1 LDSDHSKAGHYRRTA
16 WRATEALSIGRAALP
31 QSLMEERMAL
41 FPSRDSN
48 RIGRAIALTFVC
60 AVPVIGIGIARAAPP
75 ENSQAGG
82 KVHVVEARVKPI
94 IGIGQ
99 LEFRDLNGNGQL
111 DVYEDWRKP
120 VERRVA
126 DLLSRMSLEEK
137 AGLMQITSFSATT
150 AGGFIN
156 DRHIAHLILRDGVA
170 GRELALRN
178 NRFQQIAEGTRLGI
192 PLVFAANPRD
202 HISDALVFEQVDATG
217 QWPGTLGLAATND
230 IKLVRAF
237 ADTIR
242 GQWVA
247 QGIRKMYGYQVDVAS
262 EPRWNRVQTTFGEGP
277 WWNAAITREIVLG
290 FQGQHL
296 GPDSVAETIKHF
308 PGDGAVWNGLDPHN
322 SWGQYAA
329 YPTTGSLFQY
339 QLPPFQAAV
348 DAGTSAIMSYY
359 NSQINSRDAV
369 QLPSSW
375 WQSPTQQFEEVGGA
389 FNKTLLTT
397 LLRDTMGFTGYVNT
411 DSGVLGNTGW
421 GVESLT
427 TAERFAKGVKA
438 GASIFSDNNDPS
450 QLIVAV
456 QTGLLTEGELDPHV
470 SRLLTEMFNLGLF
483 EQPYV
488 DPDAAQASIESQE
501 ALNLQ
506 YQANL
511 ESIVL
516 LRNETGLLPL
526 AAGKKVYAE
535 VFAGTRSATQTA
547 ALKALLAAE
556 PAVTVVDTVDQAD
569 VALVWL
575 RPTVFQRPQHDY
587 NEVALGTNTGV
598 DVAKV
603 QAIEA
608 AKPTVLVV
616 NVVNPWVINAV
627 EPNAAA
633 VVATFDVKGGALLD
647 VLTGRYNPSGKL
659 PLSIPADQAAVD
671 NNAPDVPGYLESFD
685 YAYRNKVGD
694 KYLFGFG
701 MSYGR

>member
-1 LDSDHSKAGHYRRTA
+1 MAYL
-16 WRATEALSIGRAALP
+16 ATW
-31 QSLMEERMAL
+31 
-41 FPSRDSN
+41 DTH
-48 RIGRAIALTFVC
+48 RIGRAMALASIC
-60 AVPVIGIGIARAAPP
+60 IVPAIGIGIAGAAPP

-94 IGIGQ
+94 IRNGQ
-99 LEFRDLNGNGQL
+99 LEFRDLNANGQL

-120 VERRVA
+120 VGQRVA
-126 DLLSRMSLEEK
+126 DLLSRMTLEEK

-156 DRHIAHLILRDGVA
+156 DRHIVHLILRDSVS
-170 GRELALRN
+170 GRALATRN
-178 NRFQQIAEGTRLGI
+178 NQFQQIAEGTRLGI

-202 HISDALVFEQVDATG
+202 HISDTLVFEQIDATG

-230 IKLVRAF
+230 IKLIRTF

-277 WWNAAITREIVLG
+277 WWSAEITRQIVLG
-290 FQGQHL
+290 FQGEHL
-296 GPDSVAETIKHF
+296 SSDSVAETIKHF
-308 PGDGAVWNGLDPHN
+308 PGDGAVWNGLDPHFA
-322 SWGQYAA
+322 WGQWAA
-329 YPTTGSLFQY
+329 YPTEGSLFRY
-339 QLPPFQAAV
+339 QLAPFQAAV

-359 NSQINSRDAV
+359 SSQINSRDAV

-375 WQSPTQQFEEVGGA
+375 WQSPTQQFEEVGAA
-389 FNKTLLTT
+389 FNKTLLTN

-421 GVESLT
+421 GVENLT

-450 QLIVAV
+450 QLIAAV
-456 QTGLLTEGELDPHV
+456 ETGLLTEAELDPHV

-483 EQPYV
+483 EEPYV
-488 DPDAAQASIESQE
+488 DPDAAQASIESQQ
-501 ALNLQ
+501 ALKVQ

-516 LRNETGLLPL
+516 LRNDMGLLPM
-526 AAGKKVYAE
+526 AAGKKVYVE
-535 VFAGTRSATQTA
+535 IFAGSRSAAQTA
-547 ALKALLAAE
+547 ALKALVAAE
-556 PAVTVVDTVDQAD
+556 PAVTVVDTVEQAD

-587 NEVALGTNTGV
+587 NDVALGTDTGV

-608 AKPTVLVV
+608 ARPTVLVV
-616 NVVNPWVINAV
+616 NLVNPWVINAV

-633 VVATFDVKGGALLD
+633 VVATFDVKGAALLD
-647 VLTGRYNPSGKL
+647 VLAGRYNPSGKL

-701 MSYGR
+701 LSYGR

>member
-1 LDSDHSKAGHYRRTA
+1 
-16 WRATEALSIGRAALP
+16 
-31 QSLMEERMAL
+31 MEERMAL

-608 AKPTVLVV
+608 AKPTVLVA

>member
-1 LDSDHSKAGHYRRTA
+1 
-16 WRATEALSIGRAALP
+16 
-31 QSLMEERMAL
+31 MEERMAL

-375 WQSPTQQFEEVGGA
+375 WQSPTQQLEEVGGA

>member
-1 LDSDHSKAGHYRRTA
+1 MAYL
-16 WRATEALSIGRAALP
+16 ATWG
-31 QSLMEERMAL
+31 
-41 FPSRDSN
+41 SN
-48 RIGRAIALTFVC
+48 RIGRAIALASVC
-60 AVPVIGIGIARAAPP
+60 IVPAIGIGIARAALP

-94 IGIGQ
+94 LRIGQ
-99 LEFRDLNGNGQL
+99 LQFRDLNGNGQL

-120 VERRVA
+120 VEQRVA
-126 DLLSRMSLEEK
+126 DLVSRMTLEEK
-137 AGLMQITSFSATT
+137 AGMMQITSFSAAT

-156 DRHIAHLILRDGVA
+156 DRHIVHLILRDGVS
-170 GRELALRN
+170 GRDLALRN
-178 NRFQQIAEGTRLGI
+178 DQFQQIAEGTRLGI

-230 IKLVRAF
+230 LKLIRAF

-262 EPRWNRVQTTFGEGP
+262 EPRWNRVQTTYGEGP
-277 WWNAAITREIVLG
+277 WWSAAITRELVLG
-290 FQGQHL
+290 FQGHHL
-296 GPDSVAETIKHF
+296 SSDSVAETIKHF
-308 PGDGAVWNGLDPHN
+308 PGDGAVWNGLDPHFA
-322 SWGQYAA
+322 WGQWAA
-329 YPTTGSLFQY
+329 YPTAGSLFQY
-339 QLPPFQAAV
+339 QLAPFQAAV

-359 NSQINSRDAV
+359 NSQINSRDAA
-369 QLPSSW
+369 QLPPSW
-375 WQSPTQQFEEVGGA
+375 WQSSTQQFEEVGAA
-389 FNKTLLTT
+389 FNKTILTT

-427 TAERFAKGVKA
+427 TAERFANGVKA

-456 QTGLLTEGELDPHV
+456 QSGLLTEAELDPHV
-470 SRLLTEMFNLGLF
+470 SRLLSEMFDLGLF

-501 ALNLQ
+501 ALKLQ

-516 LRNETGLLPL
+516 LRNETHLLPL

-547 ALKALLAAE
+547 ALRALLAAE

-575 RPTVFQRPQHDY
+575 RPTVYQRPEHDY
-587 NEVALGTNTGV
+587 NDVALGTNTGV

-603 QAIEA
+603 EAIEA

-616 NVVNPWVINAV
+616 NLVNPWVINAV
-627 EPNAAA
+627 EPDAAA
-633 VVATFDVKGGALLD
+633 VVATFDVKGAALLD
-647 VLTGRYNPSGKL
+647 VLAGRYNPSGKL

-671 NNAPDVPGYLESFD
+671 DNAPDVPGYLESFD
-685 YAYRNKVGD
+685 YAYRNKVGN

-701 MSYGR
+701 LSYGR

>member
-1 LDSDHSKAGHYRRTA
+1 
-16 WRATEALSIGRAALP
+16 
-31 QSLMEERMAL
+31 MEERMAL

-397 LLRDTMGFTGYVNT
+397 LLRDTMSFTGYVNT

-608 AKPTVLVV
+608 ARPTVLVV

>member
-1 LDSDHSKAGHYRRTA
+1 MAYL
-16 WRATEALSIGRAALP
+16 ATW
-31 QSLMEERMAL
+31 
-41 FPSRDSN
+41 DTH
-48 RIGRAIALTFVC
+48 RIGRAMALASIC
-60 AVPVIGIGIARAAPP
+60 IVPAIGIGIAGAAPP

-94 IGIGQ
+94 IRNGQ
-99 LEFRDLNGNGQL
+99 LEFRDLNANGQL

-120 VERRVA
+120 VGQRVA
-126 DLLSRMSLEEK
+126 DLLSRMTLEEK

-156 DRHIAHLILRDGVA
+156 DRHIVHLILRDSVSGQA
-170 GRELALRN
+170 LATRN
-178 NRFQQIAEGTRLGI
+178 NQFQQIAEGTRLGI

-202 HISDALVFEQVDATG
+202 HISDTLVFEQIDATG

-230 IKLVRAF
+230 IKLIRTF

-277 WWNAAITREIVLG
+277 WWSAEITRQIVLG
-290 FQGQHL
+290 FQGEHL
-296 GPDSVAETIKHF
+296 SSDSVAETIKHF
-308 PGDGAVWNGLDPHN
+308 PGDGAVWNGLDPHFA
-322 SWGQYAA
+322 WGQWAA
-329 YPTTGSLFQY
+329 YPTEGSLFRY
-339 QLPPFQAAV
+339 QLAPFQAAV

-359 NSQINSRDAV
+359 SSQINSRDAV

-375 WQSPTQQFEEVGGA
+375 WQSPTQQFEEVGAA
-389 FNKTLLTT
+389 FNKTLLTN

-421 GVESLT
+421 GVENLT

-450 QLIVAV
+450 QLIAAV
-456 QTGLLTEGELDPHV
+456 ETGLITEAELDPHV

-483 EQPYV
+483 EEPYV
-488 DPDAAQASIESQE
+488 DPDAAQASIESQQ
-501 ALNLQ
+501 ALKVQ

-516 LRNETGLLPL
+516 LRNDMGLLPM
-526 AAGKKVYAE
+526 AAGKKVYVE
-535 VFAGTRSATQTA
+535 VFAGSRSAAQTA
-547 ALKALLAAE
+547 ALKALVAAE
-556 PAVTVVDTVDQAD
+556 PAVTVVDTVEQAD

-587 NEVALGTNTGV
+587 NDVALGTDTGV

-608 AKPTVLVV
+608 ARPTVLVV
-616 NVVNPWVINAV
+616 NLVNPWVINAV

-633 VVATFDVKGGALLD
+633 VVATFDVKGAALLD
-647 VLTGRYNPSGKL
+647 VLAGRYNPSGKL

-701 MSYGR
+701 LSYGR

>member
-1 LDSDHSKAGHYRRTA
+1 
-16 WRATEALSIGRAALP
+16 
-31 QSLMEERMAL
+31 MAL
-41 FPSRDSN
+41 AF
-48 RIGRAIALTFVC
+48 AC
-60 AVPVIGIGIARAAPP
+60 AAPVIGVGIAQAAPP
-75 ENSQAGG
+75 EHSQAGG
-82 KVHVVEARVKPI
+82 KFHVVEARVKPI
-94 IGIGQ
+94 IRIGQ
-99 LEFRDLNGNGQL
+99 LAFRDLNGNGQL
-111 DVYEDWRKP
+111 DAYEDWRKP
-120 VERRVA
+120 VAQRVA
-126 DLLSRMSLEEK
+126 DLLARMTLEEK
-137 AGLMQITSFSATT
+137 AGLMQITSFNAST

-156 DRHIAHLILRDGVA
+156 DRHIVHLILRDSVA
-170 GRELALRN
+170 GQALALRN
-178 NRFQQIAEGTRLGI
+178 NQFQQIAEGTRLGI
-192 PLVFAANPRD
+192 PLVFTANPRD
-202 HISDALVFEQVDATG
+202 HINDTVVFQQVDATG

-230 IKLVRAF
+230 LGLIRSF

-262 EPRWNRVQTTFGEGP
+262 EPRWNRVQTTYGEGP
-277 WWNAAITREIVLG
+277 WWSAAITRELVLG

-296 GPDSVAETIKHF
+296 GPDSVAQTIKHF
-308 PGDGAVWNGLDPHN
+308 PGDGAVWNGLDPHF

-359 NSQINSRDAV
+359 NSQINSLDAV

-375 WQSPTQQFEEVGGA
+375 WQAPTQQFEEVGAA
-389 FNKTLLTT
+389 FNETIITT

-411 DSGVLGNTGW
+411 DSGVLGPTGW
-421 GVESLT
+421 GVENLT

-450 QLIVAV
+450 QLIAAV
-456 QTGLLTEGELDPHV
+456 HNGLLTEDELDPHV
-470 SRLLTEMFNLGLF
+470 SRLLKEMFELGLF

-488 DPDAAQASIESQE
+488 DPAAAQASLQAQE

-511 ESIVL
+511 QSIVL
-516 LRNETGLLPL
+516 LRNQTRVLPL
-526 AAGKKVYAE
+526 PAGRKVYAE

-547 ALKALLAAE
+547 ALRTLLAAD
-556 PAVTVVDTVDQAD
+556 PAVSVVDTVDQAD

-587 NEVALGTNTGV
+587 NDIVLGPDTGV

-608 AKPTVLVV
+608 AKPTILVV
-616 NVVNPWVINAV
+616 NLVNPWVINAV

-633 VVATFDVKGGALLD
+633 VVATFDVKGSALVD
-647 VLTGRYNPSGKL
+647 VLLGRYNPSGKL
-659 PLSIPADQAAVD
+659 PLTIPADKSAVD
-671 NNAPDVPGYLESFD
+671 RNAPDVPGYLESFD
-685 YAYRNKVGD
+685 YAYTNQVGD

-701 MSYGR
+701 KSY

>member
-1 LDSDHSKAGHYRRTA
+1 MAYL
-16 WRATEALSIGRAALP
+16 ATW
-31 QSLMEERMAL
+31 
-41 FPSRDSN
+41 DTH
-48 RIGRAIALTFVC
+48 RIGRAMALASIC
-60 AVPVIGIGIARAAPP
+60 IVPAIGIGIAGAAPP

-94 IGIGQ
+94 IRIGQ
-99 LEFRDLNGNGQL
+99 LEFRDLNANGQL

-120 VERRVA
+120 VGQRVA
-126 DLLSRMSLEEK
+126 DLLSRMTLEEK

-156 DRHIAHLILRDGVA
+156 DRHIVHLILRDSVSGQA
-170 GRELALRN
+170 LATRN
-178 NRFQQIAEGTRLGI
+178 NQFQQIAEGTRLGI

-202 HISDALVFEQVDATG
+202 HISDTLVFEQIDATG

-230 IKLVRAF
+230 IKLIRTF

-277 WWNAAITREIVLG
+277 WWSAEITRQIVLG
-290 FQGQHL
+290 FQGEHL
-296 GPDSVAETIKHF
+296 SSDSVAETIKHF
-308 PGDGAVWNGLDPHN
+308 PGDGAVWNGLDPHFA
-322 SWGQYAA
+322 WGQWAA
-329 YPTTGSLFQY
+329 YPTAGSLFRY
-339 QLPPFQAAV
+339 QLAPFQAAV

-375 WQSPTQQFEEVGGA
+375 WQSPTQQFEEVGAA
-389 FNKTLLTT
+389 FNKTLLTN

-421 GVESLT
+421 GVENLT

-450 QLIVAV
+450 QLIAAV
-456 QTGLLTEGELDPHV
+456 ETGLLTEAELDPHV

-483 EQPYV
+483 EEPYV
-488 DPDAAQASIESQE
+488 DPDAAQASIESQQ
-501 ALNLQ
+501 ALKVQ

-516 LRNETGLLPL
+516 LRNDMGLLPM
-526 AAGKKVYAE
+526 AAGKKVYVE
-535 VFAGTRSATQTA
+535 VFAGNRSAAQTA
-547 ALKALLAAE
+547 ALKALVAAE
-556 PAVTVVDTVDQAD
+556 PAVTVVDTVEQAE

-587 NEVALGTNTGV
+587 NDVALGTDTGV

-608 AKPTVLVV
+608 ARPTVLVV
-616 NVVNPWVINAV
+616 NLVNPWVINAV

-633 VVATFDVKGGALLD
+633 FVATFDVKGAALLD
-647 VLTGRYNPSGKL
+647 VLAGRYNPSGKL

-701 MSYGR
+701 LSYGR

>member
-1 LDSDHSKAGHYRRTA
+1 
-16 WRATEALSIGRAALP
+16 
-31 QSLMEERMAL
+31 MEERMAL

-60 AVPVIGIGIARAAPP
+60 VVPVIGIGIARAAPP

-608 AKPTVLVV
+608 ARPTVLVV

>member
-1 LDSDHSKAGHYRRTA
+1 
-16 WRATEALSIGRAALP
+16 
-31 QSLMEERMAL
+31 MAYL
-41 FPSRDSN
+41 AIWN
-48 RIGRAIALTFVC
+48 THRIGRAMALASIC
-60 AVPVIGIGIARAAPP
+60 IVPAIGIGIAGAAPP

-94 IGIGQ
+94 IRNGQ
-99 LEFRDLNGNGQL
+99 LEFRDLNANGQL

-120 VERRVA
+120 VGQRVA
-126 DLLSRMSLEEK
+126 DLLSRMTLEEK

-156 DRHIAHLILRDGVA
+156 DRHIVHLILRDSVSGQA
-170 GRELALRN
+170 LATRN
-178 NRFQQIAEGTRLGI
+178 NQFQQIAEGTRLGI

-202 HISDALVFEQVDATG
+202 HISDTLVFEQIDATG

-230 IKLVRAF
+230 IKLIRTF

-277 WWNAAITREIVLG
+277 WWSAEITRQIVLG
-290 FQGQHL
+290 FQGEHL
-296 GPDSVAETIKHF
+296 SSDSVAETIKHF
-308 PGDGAVWNGLDPHN
+308 PGDGAVWNGLDPHFA
-322 SWGQYAA
+322 WGQWAA
-329 YPTTGSLFQY
+329 YPTEGSLFRY
-339 QLPPFQAAV
+339 QLAPFQAAV

-359 NSQINSRDAV
+359 SSQINSRDAV

-375 WQSPTQQFEEVGGA
+375 WQSPTQQFEEVGAA
-389 FNKTLLTT
+389 FNKTLLTN

-421 GVESLT
+421 GVENLT
-427 TAERFAKGVKA
+427 TAEHFAKGVKA

-450 QLIVAV
+450 QLIAAV
-456 QTGLLTEGELDPHV
+456 ETGLLTEAELDPHV

-483 EQPYV
+483 EEPYV
-488 DPDAAQASIESQE
+488 DPDAAQASIESQQ
-501 ALNLQ
+501 ALKVQ

-516 LRNETGLLPL
+516 LRNDMGLLPM
-526 AAGKKVYAE
+526 AAGKKVYVE
-535 VFAGTRSATQTA
+535 VFAGSRSAAQTA
-547 ALKALLAAE
+547 ALKALVAAE
-556 PAVTVVDTVDQAD
+556 PAVTVVDTVEQAD

-587 NEVALGTNTGV
+587 NDVALGTDTGV

-608 AKPTVLVV
+608 ARPTVLVV
-616 NVVNPWVINAV
+616 NLVNPWVINAV

-633 VVATFDVKGGALLD
+633 VVATFDVKGAALLD
-647 VLTGRYNPSGKL
+647 VLAGRYNPSGKL

-701 MSYGR
+701 LSYGR

>member
-1 LDSDHSKAGHYRRTA
+1 MTKRHKGGRTA
-16 WRATEALSIGRAALP
+16 VASAVALSVATALWPLGGAAP
-31 QSLMEERMAL
+31 
-41 FPSRDSN
+41 
-48 RIGRAIALTFVC
+48 
-60 AVPVIGIGIARAAPP
+60 AVAAPP
-75 ENSQAGG
+75 DWSQAGG
-82 KVHVVEARVKPI
+82 KVHQVEARVKPI
-94 IGIGQ
+94 LRIGQ
-99 LEFRDLNGNGQL
+99 LQFRDLNGNGQL
-111 DVYEDWRKP
+111 DAYEDWRKP
-120 VERRVA
+120 VGQRVA
-126 DLLSRMSLEEK
+126 DLVSRMTLEEK
-137 AGLMQITSFSATT
+137 AGMMQITSFSAAT

-156 DRHIAHLILRDGVA
+156 DRRIVHLILRDGVS
-170 GRELALRN
+170 GRDLALRSN
-178 NRFQQIAEGTRLGI
+178 QFQQIAEGTRLGI
-192 PLVFAANPRD
+192 PVVFTANPRD

-277 WWNAAITREIVLG
+277 WWSAAITREIVLG

-308 PGDGAVWNGLDPHN
+308 PGDGAVLNGLDPHFA
-322 SWGQYAA
+322 WGQYAV
-329 YPTTGSLFQY
+329 YPTAGSLFQY

-359 NSQINSRDAV
+359 NSQNNSLDAV

-375 WQSPTQQFEEVGGA
+375 WQSSTQQFEEVGAA
-389 FNKTLLTT
+389 FNKTIITT

-421 GVESLT
+421 GVENLT

-456 QTGLLTEGELDPHV
+456 QTGLLTEAELDPHV
-470 SRLLTEMFNLGLF
+470 ARLLTEMFELGLF

-488 DPDAAQASIESQE
+488 DPDAAQASIESQQ
-501 ALNLQ
+501 ALKLQ

-511 ESIVL
+511 QSIVL
-516 LRNETGLLPL
+516 LRNETRALPL
-526 AAGKKVYAE
+526 PAGKKVYAE

-547 ALKALLAAE
+547 ALKALLAGE
-556 PAVTVVDTVDQAD
+556 GVTVVDTVDQAD
-569 VALVWL
+569 VALAWL

-587 NEVALGTNTGV
+587 NEVALGPNTGV
-598 DVAKV
+598 DVARV

-608 AKPTVLVV
+608 AKPTILVV
-616 NVVNPWVINAV
+616 NLVNPWVINAV

-633 VVATFDVKGGALLD
+633 VVATFDVKGAALLD
-647 VLTGRYNPSGKL
+647 VLFGRYNPSGKL
-659 PLSIPADQAAVD
+659 PLSIPANQAAVD

-701 MSYGR
+701 TSY

>member
-1 LDSDHSKAGHYRRTA
+1 
-16 WRATEALSIGRAALP
+16 
-31 QSLMEERMAL
+31 
-41 FPSRDSN
+41 
-48 RIGRAIALTFVC
+48 
-60 AVPVIGIGIARAAPP
+60 
-75 ENSQAGG
+75 
-82 KVHVVEARVKPI
+82 
-94 IGIGQ
+94 
-99 LEFRDLNGNGQL
+99 
-111 DVYEDWRKP
+111 
-120 VERRVA
+120 
-126 DLLSRMSLEEK
+126 MSLEEK